1 MNSIAMLL
9 ELKKELETLFKDF
22 KFDFCGNRSINF
34 YLQNPP
40 RGIDLS
46 EDDELAP
53 YQEIKLSSGSQSD
66 KSNVVSV
73 TILIVCLDAS
83 EDRQG
88 WIDVQNQIDRIMLRF
103 LENPVFGGCFEIT
116 NLSWQQAEEDY
127 YPLAIGGVA
136 LDIKLPNIEPE
147 GTIYD

>member
-1 MNSIAMLL
+1 MNSIAMMQ

-22 KFDFCGNRSINF
+22 KFDCCGNRPINF

-40 RGIDLS
+40 REIDLS

-53 YQEIKLSSGSQSD
+53 YQEIKLLSGSESD
-66 KSNVVSV
+66 KSNVASV
-73 TILIVCLDAS
+73 TILIVCIDTS

-88 WIDVQNQIDRIMLRF
+88 WIDVQNQIDRIRLRF
-103 LENPVFGGCFEIT
+103 LKNPVFGSCFEVT

-136 LDIKLPNIEPE
+136 LDISLPNIEPE
-147 GTIYD
+147 GTIHD